1 MTSPRKST
9 ASRSSPDRHWSEDLA
24 RLHCLQALFPDWTD
38 NDLFLLKQVK
48 ESIEA
53 SIRQQPDV
61 PDTFEMFSKMAT
73 CLREQS
79 PSPVPSSHA
88 FIRLDFTGK
97 TWDPLFARQEIA
109 RELKRNA
116 GTDHIFLLIRG
127 LREALFPAARYRT
140 QRRDAAYADATC
152 FIDELSRHWSTQSSR
167 VHLLYL

>member
-9 ASRSSPDRHWSEDLA
+9 GSRNSPDRHWSEDLA

-38 NDLFLLKQVK
+38 NDPFLLKQVK

-61 PDTFEMFSKMAT
+61 PDTFEMFSRMAA

-79 PSPVPSSHA
+79 PAPAPSSHA
-88 FIRLDFTGK
+88 FIRLDFTEK
-97 TWDPLFARQEIA
+97 TWDPLFAREEIA
-109 RELKRNA
+109 RELKRVA
-116 GTDHIFLLIRG
+116 GTEHIFLLIRG
-127 LREALFPAARYRT
+127 LRGALFPAARYRT
-140 QRRDAAYADATC
+140 RGREVAYAEATR
-152 FIDELSRHWSTQSSR
+152 FIDELSRYWSTRSSR